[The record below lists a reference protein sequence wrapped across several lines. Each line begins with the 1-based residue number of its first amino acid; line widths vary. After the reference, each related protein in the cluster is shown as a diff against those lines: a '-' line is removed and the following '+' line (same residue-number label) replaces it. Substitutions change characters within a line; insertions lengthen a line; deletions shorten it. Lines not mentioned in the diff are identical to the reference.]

1 MTPRT
6 KFDLSLIPARPDLQ
20 FEQALWAKGVRLV
33 AGVDEAGRG
42 ALLGPVAA
50 GAVILPAGE
59 PDLMAR
65 LAGVR
70 DSKEMTPA
78 EREYWAVEIQSVA
91 ACWAVGYAAA
101 AEIDRLGIAPATRLA
116 ACRALAQLSAQ
127 VEHLLIDYIKL
138 PEVDIPQTS
147 LIKGDARSL
156 TIAAASVLAKTGRD
170 AILVGMEAEFP
181 GYGLAHNKGYATA
194 EHRAAITRLGPCKQ
208 HRQSFAPIRVKGEG
222 KRRKK
227 SRDWGMRY

>member
-1 MTPRT
+1 MTPRA
-6 KFDLSLIPARPDLQ
+6 KFDLSLIPARPGLQ
-20 FEQALWAKGVRLV
+20 FEQALWAKGLRQV

-50 GAVILPAGE
+50 GAVILPADQ
-59 PDLMAR
+59 PDLLDR

-78 EREYWAVEIQSVA
+78 AREHWAIEIRATASA
-91 ACWAVGYAAA
+91 WAVGYASA
-101 AEIDRLGIAPATRLA
+101 AEIDQLGIAPATRLA
-116 ACRALAQLSAQ
+116 AGRALAQLRAQ

-138 PEVDIPQTS
+138 PEVDLPQTS

-170 AILVGMEAEFP
+170 AILVGMDAEFP
-181 GYGLAHNKGYATA
+181 GYDLAQNKGYATEA
-194 EHRAAITRLGPCKQ
+194 HRAAIASLGPCKQ
-208 HRQSFAPIRVKGEG
+208 HRHSFAPIRVEGGEG
-222 KRRKK
+222 E
-227 SRDWGMRY
+227 DIGE

>member
-20 FEQALWAKGVRLV
+20 FEQALWAKDVHLV

-50 GAVILPAGE
+50 GAVILPAGQ
-59 PDLMAR
+59 PDLMDR
-65 LAGVR
+65 LEGVR

-78 EREYWAVEIQSVA
+78 ERDYWAVQIQAVA
-91 ACWAVGYAAA
+91 LAWAVGYATAD
-101 AEIDRLGIAPATRLA
+101 EIDQMGIAPATRLA
-116 ACRALAQLSAQ
+116 ACRALAQLTPAA
-127 VEHLLIDYIKL
+127 EHLLIDYIKL
-138 PEVDIPQTS
+138 PEVDLPQTS

-170 AILVGMEAEFP
+170 AILVGMDAEFP
-181 GYGLAHNKGYATA
+181 GYGLAQNKGYATA
-194 EHRAAITRLGPCKQ
+194 AHRAAIASLGPCKQ
-208 HRQSFAPIRVKGEG
+208 HRHSFAPIRVEGEEE
-222 KRRKK
+222 
-227 SRDWGMRY
+227 D